1 MHVSIKTHYPI
12 LHYSVLNKLSQIVQN
27 EVIPFGMAMLPEK
40 AIYYQISM
48 KKIFWVVHQGS
59 PRHPQNNTAI
69 AAAIGCFWKLK
80 VRPYC

>member
-1 MHVSIKTHYPI
+1 
-12 LHYSVLNKLSQIVQN
+12 
-27 EVIPFGMAMLPEK
+27 MAMLPEK